1 MRKLKFKHV
10 YIVLKKE
17 LKDIFRDKKT
27 WIVTILLPALFIPIM
42 MYIVIGGAESISEQK
57 ISETKIAIIDEGNN
71 AKFINYLKSTGISI
85 VTGLQNPKESLE
97 KGDIRAIVV
106 IPSDF
111 DKNIEEG
118 RNTDLTIQVD
128 MSNMKSSNAE
138 NMIRGLI
145 KEYANNIVKERL
157 IAKGIDPKILD
168 PIAIKTENIASQS
181 KMAGSFLAFIV
192 PMLLTLWTATGG
204 MGAAVDLAAGEKERA
219 TLEPLLTT
227 SASRL
232 SIMAGKYLAVTTMA
246 LISAIASLLGLF
258 ASFALNKDMAFLNAD
273 FRLSVAA
280 IIVMFVAAFFTA
292 SIFAALELALSAY
305 AKSFKEGQTYISPLM
320 FIAIIPAYLV
330 MYKMPNEIP
339 ISYFAIPVF
348 GTISVF
354 KELLYGIVNMTHI
367 GIFVFSSIV
376 YVAISIYIAA
386 LMFKQ
391 EWALFRV

>member
-1 MRKLKFKHV
+1 MRKLKFKHA

-27 WIVTILLPALFIPIM
+27 WIVTIFLPALFIPIM

-57 ISETKIAIIDEGNN
+57 IGDTKITVIDKGNN
-71 AKFINYLKSTGISI
+71 QKLVNYLKSTGISI
-85 VTGLQNPKESLE
+85 ITDLQNPKESLE
-97 KGDIRAIVV
+97 KGDIKAIVI

-118 RNTDLTIQVD
+118 KNADVIIQVD
-128 MSNMKSSNAE
+128 RSNVKSTNTESMVEGVIREYSN
-138 NMIRGLI
+138 I
-145 KEYANNIVKERL
+145 IVKERL
-157 IAKGIDPKILD
+157 IAKGIDPKILE
-168 PIAIKTENIASQS
+168 PIAVKTENIASQS

-204 MGAAVDLAAGEKERA
+204 MGAAVDLAAGEKERG

-227 SASRL
+227 SVSRL
-232 SIMAGKYLAVTTMA
+232 SIMAGKYLAVTAMA
-246 LISAIASLLGLF
+246 LLSAVASLSGLF
-258 ASFALNKDMAFLNAD
+258 VSFVFNKDMASLNAD
-273 FRLSVAA
+273 FKMSTTA

-305 AKSFKEGQTYISPLM
+305 AKSFKEGQTYISPLV
-320 FIAIIPAYLV
+320 FIAIIPAYMV

-339 ISYFAIPVF
+339 LSYFAIPVF

-367 GIFVFSSIV
+367 GIFIVSSIV
-376 YVAISIYIAA
+376 YVSISVYLAA
-386 LMFKQ
+386 VMFKQ
-391 EWALFRV
+391 EWALFRA

>member
-1 MRKLKFKHV
+1 VRKLKFKHV

-57 ISETKIAIIDEGNN
+57 ISDTKIVVLDEGNN
-71 AKFINYLKSTGISI
+71 VKFINYLKSTGISI

-280 IIVMFVAAFFTA
+280 IVVMFVAAFFTA

-367 GIFVFSSIV
+367 GIFVFSSIIYVGISV
-376 YVAISIYIAA
+376 YLAA

>member
-57 ISETKIAIIDEGNN
+57 ISDTKIVVLDEGNN

>member
-1 MRKLKFKHV
+1 VRKLKFKHV

-57 ISETKIAIIDEGNN
+57 ISDTKIVVLDEGNN
-71 AKFINYLKSTGISI
+71 VKFINYLKSTGISI

-118 RNTDLTIQVD
+118 KNADLTIQVD

-157 IAKGIDPKILD
+157 ITKGIDPKILD

-204 MGAAVDLAAGEKERA
+204 MGAAVDLAAGEKERG

-367 GIFVFSSIV
+367 GIFVFSSIIYVGISV
-376 YVAISIYIAA
+376 YLAA

>member
-27 WIVTILLPALFIPIM
+27 WIVTILLPPLFIPIM
-42 MYIVIGGAESISEQK
+42 MYIGIGGAESISEQK
-57 ISETKIAIIDEGNN
+57 ISETKIVVLDEGNN

-97 KGDIRAIVV
+97 KGDIRAILV
-106 IPSDF
+106 IPYDF

-118 RNTDLTIQVD
+118 KNADLVIQVD

-145 KEYANNIVKERL
+145 KEYANNIVKQRL

-192 PMLLTLWTATGG
+192 PMLLTVLTATGG
-204 MGAAVDLAAGEKERA
+204 MGAAVDLAAGEKERG

-246 LISAIASLLGLF
+246 LISAVASLLGLF
-258 ASFALNKDMAFLNAD
+258 ASFSLNKDMASLNAD
-273 FRLSVAA
+273 FRLSIGA
-280 IIVMFVAAFFTA
+280 IVVMFVAAFFTA

-339 ISYFAIPVF
+339 ISYFTIPVF
-348 GTISVF
+348 GTISIF

-367 GIFVFSSIV
+367 GIFAFSSIV
-376 YVAISIYIAA
+376 YVVISIYIAA

-391 EWALFRV
+391 EWVLFRV

>member
-17 LKDIFRDKKT
+17 LRDIFRDKKT

-42 MYIVIGGAESISEQK
+42 MYIVIGGAESISDQK
-57 ISETKIAIIDEGNN
+57 ISDTKIVVLDEGNN
-71 AKFINYLKSTGISI
+71 VKFINYLKSTGMSI
-85 VTGLQNPKESLE
+85 VTDLQNPKESLE

-118 RNTDLTIQVD
+118 KNADLVIQVD

-138 NMIRGLI
+138 NMIRGFI

-157 IAKGIDPKILD
+157 ITKGIDPKILD

-204 MGAAVDLAAGEKERA
+204 MGAAVDLAAGEKERG

-232 SIMAGKYLAVTTMA
+232 SIMAGKYLAVTSMA

-258 ASFALNKDMAFLNAD
+258 ASFSLNKDMASLNAD

-280 IIVMFVAAFFTA
+280 IVVMFVAAFFTA

-330 MYKMPNEIP
+330 MYKMPNEIS

-348 GTISVF
+348 GTISIF
-354 KELLYGIVNMTHI
+354 KELLYGIINMTHI
-367 GIFVFSSIV
+367 GIFVFSSII

>member
-1 MRKLKFKHV
+1 VRKLKFKHV

-118 RNTDLTIQVD
+118 KNADLTIQVD

-168 PIAIKTENIASQS
+168 PIEVKTENIASQS

-204 MGAAVDLAAGEKERA
+204 MGAAVDLAAGEKERG

-258 ASFALNKDMAFLNAD
+258 ASFSLNKDMASLNAD
-273 FRLSVAA
+273 FRLSTTA
-280 IIVMFVAAFFTA
+280 IVVMFVAAFFTA

-348 GTISVF
+348 GTIS
-354 KELLYGIVNMTHI
+354 LWNY
-367 GIFVFSSIV
+367 
-376 YVAISIYIAA
+376 
-386 LMFKQ
+386 
-391 EWALFRV
+391 

>member
-1 MRKLKFKHV
+1 MKFKHV

-57 ISETKIAIIDEGNN
+57 ISDIKIAVIDKGNN
-71 AKFINYLKSTGISI
+71 QKFVNYLKSTGISI
-85 VTGLQNPKESLE
+85 ITDLQNTKESLE
-97 KGDIRAIVV
+97 KGDIKAILI

-111 DKNIEEG
+111 GKNIEEG
-118 RNTDLTIQVD
+118 KNADLIIQVD
-128 MSNMKSSNAE
+128 MANIKSSNAE
-138 NMIRGLI
+138 SMIRGII
-145 KEYANNIVKERL
+145 KEYSNNIVKERL
-157 IAKGIDPKILD
+157 MAKGIDPKILE
-168 PIAIKTENIASQS
+168 PIAVKTENIASQS

-204 MGAAVDLAAGEKERA
+204 IGAAVDLAAGEKERG

-232 SIMAGKYLAVTTMA
+232 SIMAGKYLAVTSMA
-246 LISAIASLLGLF
+246 LLSAVASLLGLF
-258 ASFALNKDMAFLNAD
+258 ASFAFNKDMASLNAD
-273 FRLSVAA
+273 FKMSVTA
-280 IIVMFVAAFFTA
+280 IIVMFVTAFFTA
-292 SIFAALELALSAY
+292 SMFAALELALSAY
-305 AKSFKEGQTYISPLM
+305 AKSFKEGQTYISPVV

-339 ISYFAIPVF
+339 LSYFAIPVF
-348 GTISVF
+348 GTISIF
-354 KELLYGIVNMTHI
+354 RELLYGIINMTHI
-367 GIFVFSSIV
+367 SIFVFSSIIYVGISV
-376 YVAISIYIAA
+376 YLAA

>member
-57 ISETKIAIIDEGNN
+57 ISEIKIAVLDEGNN
-71 AKFINYLKSTGISI
+71 IKFVNYLKSTGIGI

-118 RNTDLTIQVD
+118 KNADLTIQVD

-145 KEYANNIVKERL
+145 KEYANNIVKQRL

-204 MGAAVDLAAGEKERA
+204 MGAAVDLAAGEKERG

-246 LISAIASLLGLF
+246 LTSAIASLLGLF
-258 ASFALNKDMAFLNAD
+258 ASFSLNKDMASLNAD

-280 IIVMFVAAFFTA
+280 IVVMFVAAFFTA

-348 GTISVF
+348 GTISIF
-354 KELLYGIVNMTHI
+354 KELLYGIINMTHI
-367 GIFVFSSIV
+367 SIFVFSSIV

>member
-1 MRKLKFKHV
+1 VRKLKFKHV

>member
-57 ISETKIAIIDEGNN
+57 ISDTKIVVLDEGNN
-71 AKFINYLKSTGISI
+71 VKFINYLKSTGISI

>member
-1 MRKLKFKHV
+1 VRKLKFKHV

-57 ISETKIAIIDEGNN
+57 ISDTKIVVLDEGNN
-71 AKFINYLKSTGISI
+71 VKFINYLKSTGISI